1 MNNYYLGIDVS
12 KGYSDFVML
21 NEKKELVSKGFQ
33 LDDTFI
39 GHNNLYEFLS
49 KFIKS
54 HPDSEVYCGL
64 ESTGGYENNW
74 YNSLSKFKISIPI
87 HVTRLNPA
95 GVSHE
100 AKASLT
106 RTITDQVSSRR
117 IAEHLISQK
126 QRIRYEETDY
136 FTSIRRVWTYHQM
149 LVKQKVQLLNQLQSM
164 LYISNPEILIHCK
177 NGVPG
182 YIFHLLKRFPTA
194 KLLSQAKPEELA
206 KTPYIPRV
214 LVSKLIENAKASV
227 SSMSDTTTRD
237 LIISM
242 VEQIQ
247 NLEKTIDK
255 QTELMEKE
263 CNLPEVEILM
273 SYKGIG
279 ILSAVGLIIEIGAI
293 ERFSSVKKLASY
305 FGLHPVFKS
314 SGDGLSG
321 IHMSKKGRTAPRA
334 ILYMV
339 TLASLR
345 HNPLIRELYKKH
357 LAKGMNKQAA
367 IGALMHKILRIVFG
381 MLKNKTSFDP
391 EIDRKNSQKVIVKKE
406 KITKIKVRHMMDFD
420 SKAPISRRQNKK
432 RKEQVTSQNE

>member
-1 MNNYYLGIDVS
+1 MSKYYLGIDVS
-12 KGYSDFVML
+12 KGYSDFSML
-21 NEKKELVSKGFQ
+21 NEKKELISKSFQ
-33 LDDTFI
+33 FDDTFI
-39 GHNNLYEFLS
+39 GHNNLYEFLT
-49 KFIKS
+49 KFIKD

-74 YNSLSKFKISIPI
+74 YNSLSKFKINIPVY
-87 HVTRLNPA
+87 VTRLNPA

-106 RTITDQVSSRR
+106 RTITDQVSSRC

-126 QRIRYEETDY
+126 QRIRYEEIDY
-136 FTSIRRVWTYHQM
+136 FTSIRRVWTYQQM
-149 LVKQKVQLLNQLQSM
+149 LIKQKVQLLNQLESM
-164 LYISNPEILIHCK
+164 LYVSNPEILIHCK
-177 NGVPG
+177 HGIPG

-194 KLLSQAKPEELA
+194 KLLSQAKPEEVA

-214 LVSKLIENAKASV
+214 LIGELIGNAKTSV
-227 SSMSDTTTRD
+227 ASMSDTTTSD

-247 NLEKTIDK
+247 NLGKIIDK
-255 QTELMEKE
+255 QARLMEKE

-279 ILSAVGLIIEIGAI
+279 IQSAVGLIIEIGAI
-293 ERFSSVKKLASY
+293 ERFSSAKKLASY
-305 FGLHPVFKS
+305 FGLHPIYKE
-314 SGDGLSG
+314 SGDGKFG

-339 TLASLR
+339 TLASLS
-345 HNPLIRELYKKH
+345 HNPLIKEIYKKH

-367 IGALMHKILRIVFG
+367 IGALMHKILRIIYG

-391 EIDRKNSQKVIVKKE
+391 EIDRKNSQKTIIRKE
-406 KITKIKVRHMMDFD
+406 KIKKIKVRHLMDYD